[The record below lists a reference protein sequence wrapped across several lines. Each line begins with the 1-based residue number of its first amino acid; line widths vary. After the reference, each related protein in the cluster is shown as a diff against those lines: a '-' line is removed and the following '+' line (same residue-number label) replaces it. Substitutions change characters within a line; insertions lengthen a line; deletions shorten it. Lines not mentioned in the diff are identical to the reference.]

1 MKKMIV
7 TMLVVVSGLILGFG
21 LNHSYAQPVIQTGT
35 AENAVAYDLNG
46 VTPEELKAL
55 VKEAG
60 GEFQV
65 WLDNREEK
73 SNFNKQL
80 ETAYS
85 NEDVFIIYHKKW
97 EYDDGTSYYEI
108 EVLDGSSPEAE
119 ERRAN
124 LNKTLQSVVAAL
136 SLYNQYQSENI
147 K

>member
-1 MKKMIV
+1 MKKMLITVMFIV
-7 TMLVVVSGLILGFG
+7 CGSIFCFG
-21 LNHSYAQPVIQTGT
+21 LNSTYAQPVIQAGN
-35 AENAVAYDLNG
+35 AEDAEAYDLNEL
-46 VTPEELKAL
+46 TSEEFKAL

-65 WLDNREEK
+65 WLDNSEEK

-119 ERRAN
+119 ERRAK
-124 LNKTLQSVVAAL
+124 LKKTMQSMMAAL
-136 SLYNQYQSENI
+136 SLYNQYQQNI
-147 K
+147 DK

>member
-1 MKKMIV
+1 
-7 TMLVVVSGLILGFG
+7 MLVVVSGLILGFG